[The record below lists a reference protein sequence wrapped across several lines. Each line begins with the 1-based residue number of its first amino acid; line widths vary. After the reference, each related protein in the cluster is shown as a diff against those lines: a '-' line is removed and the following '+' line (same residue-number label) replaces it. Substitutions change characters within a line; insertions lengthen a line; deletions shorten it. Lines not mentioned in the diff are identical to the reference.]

1 MDLIILYRGQ
11 IQTIAIS
18 KRKKHINITRTNDN
32 DRHIF
37 FKPSWLIWRLLNFI
51 YYWMARGRG
60 LANNNNNKAQRL
72 RSYLVFSLDRWSQL
86 KLLIYVVQFNWFSYS
101 AIVYRWIISST
112 KMLQES
118 NHLKAEYMGLH
129 DMINIMIYIPSASF
143 SREDCERFPQLLF
156 LMHIYFIFPRSI
168 SILVSTGQI

>member
-1 MDLIILYRGQ
+1 
-11 IQTIAIS
+11 
-18 KRKKHINITRTNDN
+18 
-32 DRHIF
+32 
-37 FKPSWLIWRLLNFI
+37 
-51 YYWMARGRG
+51 
-60 LANNNNNKAQRL
+60 
-72 RSYLVFSLDRWSQL
+72 
-86 KLLIYVVQFNWFSYS
+86 
-101 AIVYRWIISST
+101 
-112 KMLQES
+112 MLQES